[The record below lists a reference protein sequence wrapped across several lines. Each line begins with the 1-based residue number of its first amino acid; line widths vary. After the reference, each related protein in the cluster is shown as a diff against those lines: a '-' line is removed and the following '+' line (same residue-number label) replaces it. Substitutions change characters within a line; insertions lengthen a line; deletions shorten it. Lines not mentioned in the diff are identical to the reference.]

1 MIGLCW
7 IRGGGPSLALDPDMP
22 MIDPGSGILHV
33 QKRGTIWDRFARAS
47 GATTSRRRP
56 IGGGN

>member
-1 MIGLCW
+1 MWGA
-7 IRGGGPSLALDPDMP
+7 GGGPSLALYPDMP
-22 MIDPGSGILHV
+22 MIDPGSGRLHV

-47 GATTSRRRP
+47 GAIMSLRRP

>member
-1 MIGLCW
+1 MGYIGEGG
-7 IRGGGPSLALDPDMP
+7 RGSSLALDPDMP

-47 GATTSRRRP
+47 GAITLLRRP